1 MANAYVSTGSSSLGG
16 TAGSA
21 GLVQKAYDRLLEFA
35 LRSEPLIR
43 SVADKRPARQA
54 IPGSTVVLQ
63 RYVDLSAAT
72 TALTEDTDPDA
83 VAMSTPTSVT
93 ITLAEYG
100 NSVLVTRAL
109 ELFSLA
115 DVDPA
120 IANIIAFNLAD
131 SIDSIAMTTL
141 RGGSNVIYSGS
152 TATSTATVTAAAT
165 LSSANLRKAVA
176 KLRANK
182 SIARKGSL
190 YWCGIH
196 PEVSHDLRAET
207 GSAGWLLPN
216 QYGSAQDR
224 IWAGEIGTYEGA
236 YFVESARLY
245 NATDGS
251 SSARV
256 YRTILAGQQA
266 LAEAVAE
273 EPHVVI
279 GPVVDKLMRHRPM
292 GWYGV
297 LGFARYREE
306 ALYRIES
313 GSSIAQLIDGR
324 ARGNSSLT
332 VSSLRRTMAD
342 YVFKTPTVREGPAGK
357 HRLFYFY
364 KLDRGISIAKSGGVY
379 SRVRY
384 VLDEAID
391 DYQEF
396 YIGGHNHIVNDAT
409 KAALIAGGVGVTEA
423 NFTAV

>member
-1 MANAYVSTGSSSLGG
+1 MPNSYVSTGSSSLGG
-16 TAGSA
+16 TAGGA

-43 SVADKRPARQA
+43 SVADKRPVNQTQ
-54 IPGSTVVLQ
+54 PGSTVVLQ
-63 RYVDLSAAT
+63 RYVDLTATT

-93 ITLAEYG
+93 ITLNEYG

-131 SIDSIAMTTL
+131 SIDRVAMTTL
-141 RGGSNVIYSGS
+141 RGGSNVIYSGA

-165 LSSANLRKAVA
+165 LSSANIRRAVA
-176 KLRANK
+176 KLRANN
-182 SIARKGSL
+182 SAGRKGSL
-190 YWCGIH
+190 YWAGVH

-216 QYGSAQDR
+216 QYGSSQDR

-236 YFVESARLY
+236 YFVESARLF
-245 NATDGS
+245 NATDGA

-256 YRTILAGQQA
+256 YRTIVAGQQA

-306 ALYRIES
+306 ALFRIES
-313 GSSIAQLIDGR
+313 GSSIA
-324 ARGNSSLT
+324 S
-332 VSSLRRTMAD
+332 
-342 YVFKTPTVREGPAGK
+342 
-357 HRLFYFY
+357 
-364 KLDRGISIAKSGGVY
+364 
-379 SRVRY
+379 
-384 VLDEAID
+384 
-391 DYQEF
+391 
-396 YIGGHNHIVNDAT
+396 
-409 KAALIAGGVGVTEA
+409 
-423 NFTAV
+423 

>member
-1 MANAYVSTGSSSLGG
+1 MPNSYVSTGSSSLGG
-16 TAGSA
+16 TAGGA

-43 SVADKRPARQA
+43 SVADKRPTNQTN
-54 IPGSTVVLQ
+54 PGSTVVLQ

-72 TALTEDTDPDA
+72 SALTEDTDPDA

-93 ITLAEYG
+93 ITLNEYG

-120 IANIIAFNLAD
+120 IANIIAYNLAD
-131 SIDSIAMTTL
+131 SIDRVAMTTL
-141 RGGSNVIYSGS
+141 RGGSNVIYSGA

-165 LSSANLRKAVA
+165 ISSANIRRAVA
-176 KLRANK
+176 KLRANQA
-182 SIARKGSL
+182 IGRKGSL
-190 YWCGIH
+190 YWAGLH

-216 QYGSAQDR
+216 QYGSSQDR

-236 YFVESARLY
+236 YFVESARLF
-245 NATDGS
+245 NATDGA

-256 YRTILAGQQA
+256 YRTIVAGQQA

-306 ALYRIES
+306 ALFRIES
-313 GSSIAQLIDGR
+313 GSSIA
-324 ARGNSSLT
+324 S
-332 VSSLRRTMAD
+332 
-342 YVFKTPTVREGPAGK
+342 
-357 HRLFYFY
+357 
-364 KLDRGISIAKSGGVY
+364 
-379 SRVRY
+379 
-384 VLDEAID
+384 
-391 DYQEF
+391 
-396 YIGGHNHIVNDAT
+396 
-409 KAALIAGGVGVTEA
+409 
-423 NFTAV
+423 

>member
-1 MANAYVSTGSSSLGG
+1 MANAYTTTGSSSLGG
-16 TAGSA
+16 TLGSA

-35 LRSEPLIR
+35 LRAEPLIR
-43 SVADKRPARQA
+43 SVADKTPTNQS

-63 RYVDLSAAT
+63 RYVDLAAQT
-72 TALTEDTDPDA
+72 TALTEDADRDA
-83 VAMSTPTSVT
+83 VALSTPTTTT
-93 ITLAEYG
+93 ITLNEYG

-131 SIDSIAMTTL
+131 SIDQVAMETL
-141 RGGSNVIYSGS
+141 RQGTNVIYAGA

-165 LSSANLRKAVA
+165 ISSANIRRAVA

-182 SIARKGSL
+182 TIARKGNL
-190 YWCGIH
+190 YWAGIH

-245 NATDGS
+245 NATDGA
-251 SSARV
+251 SSARNF
-256 YRTILAGQQA
+256 RTIIAGQQA
-266 LAEAVAE
+266 MAQAVAE

-313 GSSIAQLIDGR
+313 GSSI
-324 ARGNSSLT
+324 NPS
-332 VSSLRRTMAD
+332 
-342 YVFKTPTVREGPAGK
+342 
-357 HRLFYFY
+357 
-364 KLDRGISIAKSGGVY
+364 
-379 SRVRY
+379 
-384 VLDEAID
+384 
-391 DYQEF
+391 
-396 YIGGHNHIVNDAT
+396 
-409 KAALIAGGVGVTEA
+409 
-423 NFTAV
+423 